1 METFRIYLAGA
12 MSDISF
18 EESEAWRSTAKEWL
32 ESRECA
38 YHVAAI
44 NPNDYYNFLEVKHK
58 TEKEILRF
66 DLHKVRTSNLIL
78 VNLNGKSIGTAMEL
92 QHAYD
97 NGIPIIGFKDDDEE
111 LHPWLDYVCD
121 RVFVELDKAIK
132 YIDEYYL
139 V

>member
-1 METFRIYLAGA
+1 
-12 MSDISF
+12 MSC
-18 EESEAWRSTAKEWL
+18 L
-32 ESRECA
+32 
-38 YHVAAI
+38 
-44 NPNDYYNFLEVKHK
+44 NPNDYYNFLEKRHD

-66 DLHKVRTSNLIL
+66 DLHKVRTSNLVF

-97 NGIPIIGFKDDDEE
+97 NGIPIIGYKDDGDE

-121 RVFVELDKAIK
+121 RVFDNLKDILK

-139 V
+139 K

>member
-1 METFRIYLAGA
+1 
-12 MSDISF
+12 MSDVTF
-18 EESEAWRSTAKEWL
+18 EESQVWRSTAKEWL
-32 ESRECA
+32 ESRECN

-97 NGIPIIGFKDDDEE
+97 NGIPVIGFKDDGEE
-111 LHPWLDYVCD
+111 IHPWLDYVCD
-121 RVFVELDKAIK
+121 RVFKNLKDCLE
-132 YIDEYYL
+132 YIEEYYL
-139 V
+139 N